1 MYLKGGDKMSR
12 ETEERSWLSRLL
24 DNDNL
29 FLLVVG
35 ILMTVIGL
43 GGGLLINWP
52 MVKHLW

>member
-1 MYLKGGDKMSR
+1 MSR

-24 DNDNL
+24 DNENL

-35 ILMTVIGL
+35 TLMTTIGL

>member
-1 MYLKGGDKMSR
+1 MSKY
-12 ETEERSWLSRLL
+12 TGVERRYWLSRLL

-43 GGGLLINWP
+43 GGLLIS
-52 MVKHLW
+52 LWLNTFGN